1 MHGGVEGGFNDVC
14 ACRELSNNDFTGRLP
29 KSWSSMVQMRRFVAD
44 RNAFN
49 GNLPATWGTAWIN
62 VKEIRI
68 MHNELEGDLPR
79 FWNELSS
86 LETLEL
92 AENKLD
98 GQLPNIWSNMHS
110 LVTMDLSQ
118 NKLAGNLPR
127 EWESSMP
134 NLRKM

>member
-1 MHGGVEGGFNDVC
+1 
-14 ACRELSNNDFTGRLP
+14 
-29 KSWSSMVQMRRFVAD
+29 
-44 RNAFN
+44 
-49 GNLPATWGTAWIN
+49 
-62 VKEIRI
+62 

-134 NLRKM
+134 NLRKIDVQKNEIRGDLQLWQKRGVEVIV